1 MILFFHQQN
10 WISEILHLFENFKMD
25 LEISSVLYVQL
36 KSDMYFFLQNEGTK
50 QGSLECTIHIRFAIF

>member
-10 WISEILHLFENFKMD
+10 WISEIYLFENFKMD
-25 LEISSVLYVQL
+25 LEISSVLHVQL

>member
-10 WISEILHLFENFKMD
+10 GISEIYLFENFKMD